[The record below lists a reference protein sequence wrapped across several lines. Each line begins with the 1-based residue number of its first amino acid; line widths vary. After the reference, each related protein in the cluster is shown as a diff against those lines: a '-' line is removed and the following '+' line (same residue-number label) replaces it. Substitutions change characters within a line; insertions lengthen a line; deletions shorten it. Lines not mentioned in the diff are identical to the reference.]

1 MNDREES
8 IALAAIRT
16 YQAKGVRRTTMSD
29 IAKEAGVTR
38 QTVYNCFANT
48 DAVLR
53 GAIRL
58 FIGDLWAR
66 ITEAWATCET
76 LEQKMDILL
85 QHFAVEPWDFL
96 NSSAEAAQLEGGYN
110 DAGRA
115 EIAAARLGFRGDIA
129 ALFQPWRHRLTRQG
143 TSPLAVADFISAAI
157 EGLKYNNKT
166 RQDML
171 VAVATLKAAVLA
183 LTDEPVGGGD

>member
-1 MNDREES
+1 MNDREKS

-85 QHFAVEPWDFL
+85 QHFAIEPWDFL

-115 EIAAARLGFRGDIA
+115 EIAAALVRIA
-129 ALFQPWRHRLTRQG
+129 P
-143 TSPLAVADFISAAI
+143 
-157 EGLKYNNKT
+157 
-166 RQDML
+166 
-171 VAVATLKAAVLA
+171 
-183 LTDEPVGGGD
+183 